1 MMKRTIL
8 LSLAAL
14 CCALTAAAQDLIVK
28 TDAAKI
34 EAKVIEITPEAVRY
48 KRFSNP
54 DGPTYVLPVAQI
66 HYIQYANGEK
76 EYYTKTIPATPL
88 TPATPTVPA
97 TPATPAV
104 PEAPAVQPVSGGRYV
119 LKQYEIGE
127 LYDQNGIRGVIC
139 QLSDDRQHG
148 LVVSLDEI
156 YLHWSEFRKPDLRL
170 AGADNRTD
178 GVANMEKVAQYIAAN
193 NLSWDDFPAFKW
205 CRDKGE
211 GWYLPAI
218 DELLTIGHNY
228 NGGTRVQ
235 NNRQAR
241 NKFNDA
247 LKDAG
252 GKRMDRLVYY
262 FSSTEMDEKNAYTTH
277 MGIEPPYVIEIPK
290 YNKFRRCAQRP
301 QKDGASASD
310 APSFLMPA
318 VGQMLSISVRS
329 FGMII
334 SQS

>member
-88 TPATPTVPA
+88 TPATP
-97 TPATPAV
+97 ATPAV

-170 AGADNRTD
+170 VGADNRTD

-290 YNKFRRCAQRP
+290 YNKFLVR
-301 QKDGASASD
+301 
-310 APSFLMPA
+310 A
-318 VGQMLSISVRS
+318 VHK
-329 FGMII
+329 F
-334 SQS
+334 

>member
-8 LSLAAL
+8 LLLAAL

-178 GVANMEKVAQYIAAN
+178 GVTNMEKVAQYIAAN

-290 YNKFRRCAQRP
+290 YNKFLVR
-301 QKDGASASD
+301 
-310 APSFLMPA
+310 A
-318 VGQMLSISVRS
+318 VHK
-329 FGMII
+329 F
-334 SQS
+334 

>member
-178 GVANMEKVAQYIAAN
+178 GVANKEKVAQYIAAN

-290 YNKFRRCAQRP
+290 YNKFLVR
-301 QKDGASASD
+301 
-310 APSFLMPA
+310 A
-318 VGQMLSISVRS
+318 VHK
-329 FGMII
+329 F
-334 SQS
+334 

>member
-88 TPATPTVPA
+88 TPATP
-97 TPATPAV
+97 AV

-156 YLHWSEFRKPDLRL
+156 YLHWSEFRKPDLRVI
-170 AGADNRTD
+170 GTDNRSD
-178 GVANMEKVAQYIAAN
+178 GSVNMEKVAAYIAEN

-205 CRDKGE
+205 CREKGE

-218 DELLTIGHNY
+218 DELLNIGHNY
-228 NGGTRVQ
+228 SGGTRVQ
-235 NNRQAR
+235 SSRQAR
-241 NKFNDA
+241 NRFNNA
-247 LKDAG
+247 LKNNG

-262 FSSTEMDEKNAYTTH
+262 FSSTEKDEKSAFTSH
-277 MGIEPPYVIEIPK
+277 MGIEPPYVVEIPK
-290 YNKFRRCAQRP
+290 YNNFLVRAVHKF
-301 QKDGASASD
+301 
-310 APSFLMPA
+310 
-318 VGQMLSISVRS
+318 
-329 FGMII
+329 
-334 SQS
+334 

>member
-156 YLHWSEFRKPDLRL
+156 YLHWSEFRKPDLRVI
-170 AGADNRTD
+170 GTDNRSD
-178 GVANMEKVAQYIAAN
+178 GSVNMEKVAAYIAEN

-205 CRDKGE
+205 CREKGE
-211 GWYLPAI
+211 GWYLPSI

-235 NNRQAR
+235 NSRQAR

-290 YNKFRRCAQRP
+290 YNKFLVR
-301 QKDGASASD
+301 
-310 APSFLMPA
+310 A
-318 VGQMLSISVRS
+318 VHK
-329 FGMII
+329 F
-334 SQS
+334 

>member
-156 YLHWSEFRKPDLRL
+156 YLHWSEFRKPDR
-170 AGADNRTD
+170 
-178 GVANMEKVAQYIAAN
+178 K
-193 NLSWDDFPAFKW
+193 
-205 CRDKGE
+205 
-211 GWYLPAI
+211 
-218 DELLTIGHNY
+218 
-228 NGGTRVQ
+228 
-235 NNRQAR
+235 
-241 NKFNDA
+241 
-247 LKDAG
+247 
-252 GKRMDRLVYY
+252 
-262 FSSTEMDEKNAYTTH
+262 
-277 MGIEPPYVIEIPK
+277 
-290 YNKFRRCAQRP
+290 
-301 QKDGASASD
+301 
-310 APSFLMPA
+310 
-318 VGQMLSISVRS
+318 SVV
-329 FGMII
+329 
-334 SQS
+334 

>member
-8 LSLAAL
+8 LLLAAL

-127 LYDQNGIRGVIC
+127 FYDQNGIRGVIC

-218 DELLTIGHNY
+218 DELLTIGTTTTAAPAY
-228 NGGTRVQ
+228 RTT
-235 NNRQAR
+235 AR
-241 NKFNDA
+241 PA
-247 LKDAG
+247 T
-252 GKRMDRLVYY
+252 
-262 FSSTEMDEKNAYTTH
+262 SSTMRSRTPAANAWTAWST
-277 MGIEPPYVIEIPK
+277 ISPRPRWT
-290 YNKFRRCAQRP
+290 RRTPTRP
-301 QKDGASASD
+301 IWASSL
-310 APSFLMPA
+310 PM
-318 VGQMLSISVRS
+318 
-329 FGMII
+329 
-334 SQS
+334 

>member
-88 TPATPTVPA
+88 TPSTPATLRAPRPPPPPAPPATPATPATPTVPA
-97 TPATPAV
+97 TPAG

-127 LYDQNGIRGVIC
+127 LYNQNGIRGVIC

-290 YNKFRRCAQRP
+290 YNKFLVR
-301 QKDGASASD
+301 
-310 APSFLMPA
+310 A
-318 VGQMLSISVRS
+318 VHK
-329 FGMII
+329 F
-334 SQS
+334 

>member
-88 TPATPTVPA
+88 TPATPA
-97 TPATPAV
+97 TPAIPAV

-127 LYDQNGIRGVIC
+127 FYDQNGIRGVIC
-139 QLSDDRQHG
+139 
-148 LVVSLDEI
+148 
-156 YLHWSEFRKPDLRL
+156 
-170 AGADNRTD
+170 
-178 GVANMEKVAQYIAAN
+178 
-193 NLSWDDFPAFKW
+193 
-205 CRDKGE
+205 
-211 GWYLPAI
+211 
-218 DELLTIGHNY
+218 
-228 NGGTRVQ
+228 
-235 NNRQAR
+235 
-241 NKFNDA
+241 
-247 LKDAG
+247 
-252 GKRMDRLVYY
+252 
-262 FSSTEMDEKNAYTTH
+262 
-277 MGIEPPYVIEIPK
+277 
-290 YNKFRRCAQRP
+290 
-301 QKDGASASD
+301 
-310 APSFLMPA
+310 
-318 VGQMLSISVRS
+318 
-329 FGMII
+329 
-334 SQS
+334 

>member
-88 TPATPTVPA
+88 PPATPTVPA

-156 YLHWSEFRKPDLRL
+156 YLHWSEFRKPDLRVI
-170 AGADNRTD
+170 GTDNRSD
-178 GVANMEKVAQYIAAN
+178 GSVNMEKVAAYIAEN

-290 YNKFRRCAQRP
+290 YNKFLVR
-301 QKDGASASD
+301 
-310 APSFLMPA
+310 A
-318 VGQMLSISVRS
+318 VHK
-329 FGMII
+329 F
-334 SQS
+334 

>member
-88 TPATPTVPA
+88 TPATP
-97 TPATPAV
+97 ATPAV

-170 AGADNRTD
+170 AGADNRTY

-290 YNKFRRCAQRP
+290 YNKFLVR
-301 QKDGASASD
+301 
-310 APSFLMPA
+310 A
-318 VGQMLSISVRS
+318 VHK
-329 FGMII
+329 F
-334 SQS
+334 

>member
-104 PEAPAVQPVSGGRYV
+104 PEAPAVQPASGGRYV

-127 LYDQNGIRGVIC
+127 LYNQNGIRGVIC

-193 NLSWDDFPAFKW
+193 NLSWYDFPAFKW

-290 YNKFRRCAQRP
+290 YNKFLVR
-301 QKDGASASD
+301 
-310 APSFLMPA
+310 A
-318 VGQMLSISVRS
+318 VHK
-329 FGMII
+329 F
-334 SQS
+334 